1 MALLIRPARPDDAA
15 ALSALALRSKA
26 HWGYDD
32 AFLERARSELD
43 VTPDDL
49 ARLRAGVA
57 QEGGRPVGFYALD
70 LEREPAEVVA
80 MFVEPDVIGTGVGAL
95 LFAAAVAAARE
106 AGVTT
111 LVVESDPNAEGFYR
125 SRGARRIGERTS
137 ASTGRSLPLLELRLD
152 DR

>member
-1 MALLIRPARPDDAA
+1 MIRPARAEDAA

-32 AFLERARSELD
+32 AFLERARAELEVTAAD
-43 VTPDDL
+43 V
-49 ARLRAGVA
+49 ARLRMGVA
-57 QEGGRPVGFYALD
+57 EDGGRPVGFYALD
-70 LEREPAEVVA
+70 LERSPAEIVA
-80 MFVEPDVIGTGVGAL
+80 MFVEPERIGSGTGAR

-111 LVVESDPNAEGFYR
+111 LVVESDPHAEGFYR
-125 SRGARRIGERTS
+125 SRGARRTGERTS
-137 ASTGRSLPLLELRLD
+137 ASTGRVLPLLELPID